1 MSASWDG
8 GPERRP
14 ARDGAQTFGALL
26 AEARGIVGPR
36 GSAVALVLWRLRQSR
51 PEDAEV
57 RAAVA
62 AVLAIGDARER

>member
-1 MSASWDG
+1 MSGSWDG
-8 GPERRP
+8 GREPRS
-14 ARDGAQTFGALL
+14 ARGGRQTFGALL

-36 GSAVALVLWRLRQSR
+36 GSAVALVLWRLGQSR